1 MISTNSNLLR
11 YGGIMMQA
19 NILAIGDVVGAVGL
33 RYLKK
38 KLPQLRRETEAVFTV
53 VNGENASNV
62 GLTPEQAEDMFDA
75 GADVV
80 TLGNHAFRQ
89 RQILEYLDETPYI
102 LRPANYAP
110 QTPGRG
116 YGIFDSKIGDI
127 AVINLIGRV
136 NMDYGPDNPFL
147 IIDKILPEAAETRFT
162 LVDFHAEA
170 TSEKLAMGYMLDGK
184 VTAVWRTHTHVPTAH
199 AMVLPGGTGYI
210 TDLGMTGPKYSV
222 IGIEPQLSIDKFRG
236 ELYSR
241 YKPAEGPCVMS
252 GAVFTVDTDTG
263 LCTRVRQ
270 ITV

>member
-1 MISTNSNLLR
+1 MLV
-11 YGGIMMQA
+11 
-19 NILAIGDVVGAVGL
+19 NILAVGDVVGAQGL

-38 KLPQLRRETEAVFTV
+38 NLRRIQREYDAVFTV

-62 GLTPEQAEDMFDA
+62 GLTPDQAEDMFDA
-75 GADVV
+75 GADVI

-89 RQILEYLDETPYI
+89 NSIHDYLDDTPYI

-116 YGIFDSKIGDI
+116 YGVFDSSVGDI
-127 AVINLIGRV
+127 AVVNLIGRV
-136 NMDYGPDNPFL
+136 NMDCGPDNPFL
-147 IIDKILPEAAETRFT
+147 LVDKILPKLDTKII

-184 VTAVWRTHTHVPTAH
+184 ITALWGTHTHVPTAD
-199 AMVLPGGTGYI
+199 AQVLPEGTGYI
-210 TDLGMTGPKYSV
+210 TDLGMTGPKHSV
-222 IGIEPQLSIDKFRG
+222 IGIQPSLSIEKFRG
-236 ELYSR
+236 GLYNR
-241 YKPAEGPCVMS
+241 YKPAEGPCVLS

-263 LCTRVRQ
+263 RCREVRQ

>member
-1 MISTNSNLLR
+1 MLV
-11 YGGIMMQA
+11 
-19 NILAIGDVVGAVGL
+19 NILAVGDVVGAQGL

-38 KLPQLRRETEAVFTV
+38 NLRRIQRESDAVFTV

-62 GLTPEQAEDMFDA
+62 GLTPDQAEDMFDA
-75 GADVV
+75 GADVI

-89 RQILEYLDETPYI
+89 NSIHDYLDDTPYI

-116 YGIFDSKIGDI
+116 YGVFDSPVGDI
-127 AVINLIGRV
+127 AVVNLIGRV
-136 NMDYGPDNPFL
+136 NMDCGPDNPFL
-147 IIDKILPEAAETRFT
+147 LVDKILPKLDTKII

-184 VTAVWRTHTHVPTAH
+184 ITALWGTHTHVPTAD
-199 AMVLPGGTGYI
+199 AQVLPEGTGYI
-210 TDLGMTGPKYSV
+210 TDLGMTGPKHSV
-222 IGIEPQLSIDKFRG
+222 IGIQPSLSIEKFRG
-236 ELYSR
+236 GLYNR
-241 YKPAEGPCVMS
+241 YKPAEGPCVLS

-263 LCTRVRQ
+263 RCREVRQ

>member
-1 MISTNSNLLR
+1 ML
-11 YGGIMMQA
+11 A

-33 RYLKK
+33 KYLKK
-38 KLPQLRRETEAVFTV
+38 HLRDLIREENAAFTV

-62 GLTPEQAEDMFDA
+62 GLTPEQAETMLDA
-75 GADVV
+75 GADVI

-89 RQILEYLDETPYI
+89 RSIHNYLEEMPLI

-116 YGIFDSKIGDI
+116 YGVFESSLGDV

-147 IIDKILPEAAETRFT
+147 MIDNILEELRDTR
-162 LVDFHAEA
+162 LILLDFHAEA
-170 TSEKLAMGYMLDGK
+170 TSEKLAMGYMLDGR
-184 VTAVWRTHTHVPTAH
+184 VTAVWGTHTHVPTAD
-199 AMVLPGGTGYI
+199 AQVLPKGTGYI
-210 TDLGMTGPKYSV
+210 TDLGMTGPRHSV
-222 IGIEPQLSIDKFRG
+222 IGIRPELSIEKFRG
-236 ELYSR
+236 GLYNR
-241 YKPAEGPCVMS
+241 YQPAEGPCAMS

-263 LCTRVRQ
+263 LCVQVRQ

>member
-1 MISTNSNLLR
+1 ML
-11 YGGIMMQA
+11 A
-19 NILAIGDVVGAVGL
+19 NILAVGDVIGTQCL

-38 KLPQLRRETEAVFTV
+38 NLRKFQREYEIDFTL

-62 GLTPEQAEDMFDA
+62 GLTPDQAEDMFDA

-89 RQILEYLDETPYI
+89 RSVLEYLDETPYI

-116 YGIFDSKIGDI
+116 YGIFDSRLGDI

-147 IIDKILPEAAETRFT
+147 MIDKILPEVSGAKLV

-184 VTAVWRTHTHVPTAH
+184 ITALWGTHTHVPTAD
-199 AMVLPGGTGYI
+199 AQVLPKGTGYI

-222 IGIEPQLSIDKFRG
+222 IGIQPELSIEKFRG
-236 ELYSR
+236 GLYSR
-241 YKPAEGPCVMS
+241 YKSADGPCVLS
-252 GAVFTVDTDTG
+252 SAVFTVDTDTG
-263 LCTRVRQ
+263 LCTQVRR

>member
-1 MISTNSNLLR
+1 
-11 YGGIMMQA
+11 MQA
-19 NILAIGDVVGAVGL
+19 NILAVGDVVGPQGL

-38 KLPQLRRETEAVFTV
+38 TLPRLRREYEAAFTV

-62 GLTPEQAEDMFDA
+62 GLTPQQAEDMFDA

-89 RQILEYLDETPYI
+89 RSVHDYLDDTPYI
-102 LRPANYAP
+102 LRPSNYAP

-116 YGIFDSKIGDI
+116 YGVFDSKLGPIG
-127 AVINLIGRV
+127 VVNLIGRC

-147 IIDKILPEAAETRFT
+147 MVDRILPELQEAKLI

-184 VTAVWRTHTHVPTAH
+184 VTALWGTHTHVPTAD
-199 AMVLPGGTGYI
+199 AQVLPQGTGYI
-210 TDLGMTGPKYSV
+210 TDLGMTGPKHSV
-222 IGIEPQLSIDKFRG
+222 IGIQPELSIQKFRG
-236 ELYSR
+236 GVYSP
-241 YKPAEGPCVMS
+241 YKPAEGPCVLS

-263 LCTRVRQ
+263 RCTEVRQ